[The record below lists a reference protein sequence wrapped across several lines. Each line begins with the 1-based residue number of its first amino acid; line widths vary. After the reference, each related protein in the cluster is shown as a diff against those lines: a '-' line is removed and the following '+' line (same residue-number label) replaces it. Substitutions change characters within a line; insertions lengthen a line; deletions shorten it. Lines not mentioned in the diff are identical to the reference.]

1 MILNKL
7 SLTCCS
13 DDYEPLVI
21 YPINIGAGIGT
32 KYDWNLTSASQQQLN
47 RTGVPI
53 PMGRG
58 VGGGSLTNGMI
69 WNRGN
74 QDDYDAWNSLG
85 NTGWGW
91 NDLLPYFQKS
101 ETYTP
106 KFYPDDTEQTLITF
120 DPKVHGFNGPV
131 AVS

>member
-1 MILNKL
+1 M
-7 SLTCCS
+7 
-13 DDYEPLVI
+13 

-32 KYDWNLTSASQQQLN
+32 KYDWNITSAAQPQLN
-47 RTGVPI
+47 GTGIPM

-58 VGGGSLTNGMI
+58 VGGGSLINGMI

-74 QDDYDAWNSLG
+74 QDDYDAWDSIG
-85 NTGWGW
+85 NTGWSW

-106 KFYPDDTEQTLITF
+106 MYYANESDQLVTF
-120 DPKVHGFNGPV
+120 DPRVHGFVGPV
-131 AVS
+131 QVS